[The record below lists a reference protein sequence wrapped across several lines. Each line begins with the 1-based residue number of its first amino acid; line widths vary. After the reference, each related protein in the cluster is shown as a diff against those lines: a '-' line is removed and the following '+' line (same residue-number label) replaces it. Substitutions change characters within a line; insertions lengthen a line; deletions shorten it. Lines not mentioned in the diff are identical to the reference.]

1 MKLNY
6 LWSTLLLAMVFGV
19 ASCSSDKDEKGG
31 FDPTVVLL
39 AMQQQEH
46 QQFQEAFTQVFGAVD
61 SDVDWGFSETATRS
75 VDMTTRAASL
85 TDEEVLQLPTGD
97 IELLTEGEKRAYL
110 RQLADAD
117 LVAQLDI
124 RQLRAY
130 GFKRIIGEDLS
141 VSANSDFDY
150 NDVVFDAKRVDD
162 AGSGDFATYYIILRA
177 TGAWKQIVVG
187 NAEGAFEVH
196 ELFGCE
202 KQETFVNTVNKERG
216 TDTGAYWDTDHDPVF
231 TKIKVAKKADGT
243 EPLLIDIPIY
253 AEGNTLP
260 LTAVKGQP
268 AEKMC
273 VDTDYSW
280 LEEKKH
286 MQQWYPTFSHYVSG
300 NASSEGDTYDSETS
314 WWHYTYW
321 DNEDYTN
328 AVDEIVPQDVLQK
341 ITKYVPIYRGNTATL
356 PEKAFSFLPYTAIYC
371 SDNGFRKD
379 QEVTNGDNRFYNF
392 NSEAQTADY
401 HRVEYT
407 IGSKSKVAWDKAE
420 GVSVSGFDNNFT
432 LCFVTDGA
440 LGTTKT
446 KIATILSGTVTP
458 TGIKNPYYAI
468 TMLES
473 SNTNVT
479 MGIGEFRSFRD
490 KDGFAE
496 YVDWIWG
503 D

>member
-1 MKLNY
+1 MRLNY
-6 LWSTLLLAMVFGV
+6 LWSAMLLAMVFGL
-19 ASCSSDKDEKGG
+19 ASCSNEKDEKGG
-31 FDPTVVLL
+31 FDPTEVLL
-39 AMQQQEH
+39 AMQQKEH

-61 SDVDWGFSETATRS
+61 SDVDWGFNETATRS

-85 TDEEVLQLPTGD
+85 TDEEVLQLTTGD
-97 IELLTEGEKRAYL
+97 IEELTEGDKRAYL
-110 RQLADAD
+110 RQLASAD
-117 LVAQLDI
+117 LMTQLDI

-130 GFKRIIGEDLS
+130 GFKRIIAEDLS

-177 TGAWKQIVVG
+177 TGAWKQIQVG

-196 ELFGCE
+196 ELFECE
-202 KQETFVNTVNKERG
+202 KQETFVNTQGKERG
-216 TDTGAYWDTDHDPVF
+216 TDTGAYWDKDHEPVF

-286 MQQWYPTFSHYVSG
+286 MQHWYPTFSHYVSG
-300 NASSEGDTYDSETS
+300 TASSEGDTYNSETS

-328 AVDEIVPQDVLQK
+328 AVDEIVPEEIMVQLQR
-341 ITKYVPIYRGNTATL
+341 YMPIYRGNHYLLFEGAYVMA
-356 PEKAFSFLPYTAIYC
+356 PEVAVYC
-371 SDNGFRKD
+371 SDGYRKQGESVWD
-379 QEVTNGDNRFYNF
+379 SYFRFYNADAANGTVDF
-392 NSEAQTADY
+392 EYVEPNNVGTVVERESSKGITLSGSGDNFTAAFIITGKIGKSQVKEAFVFSGTKTAD
-401 HRVEYT
+401 
-407 IGSKSKVAWDKAE
+407 
-420 GVSVSGFDNNFT
+420 
-432 LCFVTDGA
+432 
-440 LGTTKT
+440 
-446 KIATILSGTVTP
+446 
-458 TGIKNPYYAI
+458 GIKNWYWAFV
-468 TMLES
+468 MLETS
-473 SNTNVT
+473 VPSET
-479 MGIGEFRSFRD
+479 MAVGEFRSYKD
-490 KDGFAE
+490 QDGFSQPIT
-496 YVDWIWG
+496 WKW
-503 D
+503 